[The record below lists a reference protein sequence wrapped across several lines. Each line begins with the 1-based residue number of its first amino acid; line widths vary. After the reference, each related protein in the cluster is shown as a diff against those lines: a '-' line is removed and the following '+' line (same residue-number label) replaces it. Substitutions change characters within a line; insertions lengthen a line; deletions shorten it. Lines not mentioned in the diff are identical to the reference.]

1 MLARFA
7 LAFLAATV
15 ACVAAAQ
22 QQLYRWTDEK
32 GRTHITDTPPP
43 ANAKGVRKVTPAAP
57 AGAAAKPP
65 AAGLERPMKE
75 FPVTLY
81 TAPNC
86 TDPCAAARDLLNKRG
101 VPFTETPVFDEDG
114 VAALKKLSGS
124 DNVPALKVGTSVWSG
139 FQKAA
144 YDSLLDSAGY
154 PRAGVLPARAQA
166 APPPPE
172 GYGTNPEPPKAEPL
186 KPEASGPSG
195 PYAPGA
201 APPRRTPSK

>member
-1 MLARFA
+1 MFARLAFTVVIAA
-7 LAFLAATV
+7 LAG
-15 ACVAAAQ
+15 AAAA

-43 ANAKGVRKVTPAAP
+43 AGAKGVRKVTPAGP
-57 AGAAAKPP
+57 GGAAAKPAP
-65 AAGLERPMKE
+65 VAGLERPMKE

-86 TDPCAAARDLLNKRG
+86 ADPCAAARDLLNKRG

-114 VAALKKLSGS
+114 VAELKKLSGS

-139 FQKAA
+139 YQRAA

-154 PRAGVLPARAQA
+154 PREGVLPARAQA

-172 GYGTNPEPPKAEPL
+172 GYGTNPEPPKAERV
-186 KPEASGPSG
+186 KPEASGPAG

-201 APPRRTPSK
+201 APPPRRK